1 MKTQPKIQLEFKVDF
16 DSSRNFLRVTH
27 TCGANARREHTI
39 RVVLDMHNK
48 QEQLLFMA
56 ACENAENQR
65 FSEALKAAMI
75 KIKLGMLSLDN
86 SQIPAGSFLAIS
98 HAIVDY
104 ARSIRHQWEKLA
116 AA

>member
-16 DSSRNFLRVTH
+16 DSSKNFLRVTH

-65 FSEALKAAMI
+65 FSEALKAAII
-75 KIKLGMLSLDN
+75 KIKVGMLSLDN
-86 SQIPAGSFLAIS
+86 SQIPAGSFLSIS
-98 HAIVDY
+98 NAIVDY
-104 ARSIRHQWEKLA
+104 ARSIRHQWKKLA
-116 AA
+116 VA